1 MLFWYVFK
9 YSYEDWACVGVRKC
23 QCEYSRGY
31 SVGHYFSLL
40 LSDSL
45 LSTSGIDVS

>member
-9 YSYEDWACVGVRKC
+9 YSNEDWACVGVRKC
-23 QCEYSRGY
+23 QCEYSCGY

-40 LSDSL
+40 
-45 LSTSGIDVS
+45 IK